1 MTEAEQKVTTRPK
14 IVFVVAVAAN
24 GVIGREGD
32 LPWRLSTDLKRFKA
46 LTIGKPVVMGRKTWA
61 SLGRPLPGRP
71 NIVISRNPDFEA
83 PGAEV
88 APSLEVALTIARER
102 AAAVG
107 ADEICIIGGGEIYR
121 QSIGMADVLHV
132 TEVQAEVDGD
142 TRFPSIDPAIFEKVL
157 EEDLPRGEK
166 DSHAM
171 HFVTWRR
178 RTSPP
183 EGAGA

>member
-1 MTEAEQKVTTRPK
+1 MTDARPEPK
-14 IVFVVAVAAN
+14 IVIVVAVATN

-71 NIVISRNPDFEA
+71 NIVISRAPDFA
-83 PGAEV
+83 AAGAEV
-88 APSLEVALTIARER
+88 ASSLQEAFER
-102 AAAVG
+102 ARAHAAELG
-107 ADEICIIGGGEIYR
+107 ADEVCIIGGGEIYR
-121 QSIGMADVLHV
+121 QSIDLADVLHV
-132 TEVQAEVDGD
+132 TEVQAEVEGD
-142 TRFPSIDPAIFEKVL
+142 TRFPPIDPAVFEKAF

-178 RTSPP
+178 RETL
-183 EGAGA
+183 AK

>member
-1 MTEAEQKVTTRPK
+1 MTETRTGPK
-14 IVFVVAVAAN
+14 LVIVVAVATN
-24 GVIGREGD
+24 GVIGHEGD

-46 LTIGKPVVMGRKTWA
+46 LTIGKPVIMGRKTWA

-71 NIVISRNPDFEA
+71 NIVISRNAGFVAE
-83 PGAEV
+83 GAEV
-88 APSLEVALTIARER
+88 AYSLDAALAIARR
-102 AAAVG
+102 HAAAIA

-132 TEVQAEVDGD
+132 TEVQADVEGD
-142 TRFPSIDPAIFEKVL
+142 TRFPAIDPAVFEKVL

-166 DSHAM
+166 DSHGM

-178 RTSPP
+178 KDRPSR
-183 EGAGA
+183 

>member
-1 MTEAEQKVTTRPK
+1 MTEAKTETSAEPKVV
-14 IVFVVAVAAN
+14 IVVAVAAN
-24 GVIGREGD
+24 GVIGREGG

-46 LTIGKPVVMGRKTWA
+46 ITIGKPVVMGRKTWA

-71 NIVISRNPDFEA
+71 NIVISRNRDFEA

-88 APSLEVALTIARER
+88 APSLVAALALARSH
-102 AAAVG
+102 AAAIG
-107 ADEICIIGGGEIYR
+107 ADEVCIIGGGEIYR
-121 QSIGMADVLHV
+121 QSIGVADVLHV

-142 TRFPSIDPAIFEKVL
+142 TRFPAIDPTVFERVF
-157 EEDLPRGEK
+157 EEELPRGEK

-178 RTSPP
+178 RETA
-183 EGAGA
+183 E

>member
-1 MTEAEQKVTTRPK
+1 MTTRPK

-24 GVIGREGD
+24 GIIGREGD

-88 APSLEVALTIARER
+88 APSLETALTIARER

-107 ADEICIIGGGEIYR
+107 ADEIC
-121 QSIGMADVLHV
+121 
-132 TEVQAEVDGD
+132 
-142 TRFPSIDPAIFEKVL
+142 
-157 EEDLPRGEK
+157 
-166 DSHAM
+166 
-171 HFVTWRR
+171 
-178 RTSPP
+178 
-183 EGAGA
+183 

>member
-1 MTEAEQKVTTRPK
+1 MTDARPEPK
-14 IVFVVAVAAN
+14 IVIVVAVATN

-61 SLGRPLPGRP
+61 SLGRPLPNRP
-71 NIVISRNPDFEA
+71 NIVISRDPDFA
-83 PGAEV
+83 ATGAEV
-88 APSLEVALTIARER
+88 AASLREALER
-102 AAAVG
+102 ARAHAAALG
-107 ADEICIIGGGEIYR
+107 TDEVCIIGGGEIYR
-121 QSIGMADVLHV
+121 QSIDLADVLHV
-132 TEVQAEVDGD
+132 TEVQAEVEGD
-142 TRFPSIDPAIFEKVL
+142 TRFPPIDPVAFEKVF

-178 RTSPP
+178 RDTLPK
-183 EGAGA
+183 

>member
-1 MTEAEQKVTTRPK
+1 MTDARPDPK
-14 IVFVVAVAAN
+14 IVIVVAVATN

-46 LTIGKPVVMGRKTWA
+46 LTIGKPVIMGRKTWV

-71 NIVISRNPDFEA
+71 NIVISRDPSFTA
-83 PGAEV
+83 AGAETV
-88 APSLEVALTIARER
+88 SSVPEALER
-102 AAAVG
+102 ARTHAAALD

-121 QSIGMADVLHV
+121 QSVDLADVLHV
-132 TEVQAEVDGD
+132 TEVQAEVEGD
-142 TRFPSIDPAIFEKVL
+142 TRFPPIDPRSFEKVFQ
-157 EEDLPRGEK
+157 EDLPRGEK

-178 RTSPP
+178 REALSK
-183 EGAGA
+183 

>member
-1 MTEAEQKVTTRPK
+1 MIEAKSEPK
-14 IVFVVAVAAN
+14 IVIVVAIAAN

-46 LTIGKPVVMGRKTWA
+46 LTMGKPVVMGRKTWA

-71 NIVISRNPDFEA
+71 NIVISRDPHYAAE
-83 PGAEV
+83 GAEL
-88 APSLEVALTIARER
+88 APSLEAALEVAQNH
-102 AAAVG
+102 AAALGVG
-107 ADEICIIGGGEIYR
+107 EICIIGGGEIYR
-121 QSIGMADVLHV
+121 QSIGIADVLHV
-132 TEVQAEVDGD
+132 TEVQAEVEGD
-142 TRFPSIDPAIFEKVL
+142 TLFPAIDPAIFEKVF

-178 RTSPP
+178 RET
-183 EGAGA
+183 AA

>member
-1 MTEAEQKVTTRPK
+1 MTDARTEASAEPK
-14 IVFVVAVAAN
+14 IVIVVAVAIN

-71 NIVISRNPDFEA
+71 NIVVSRNRDFEA
-83 PGAEV
+83 QGAEV
-88 APSLEVALTIARER
+88 VPSLEAALALARSH
-102 AAAVG
+102 AAAIG
-107 ADEICIIGGGEIYR
+107 ADEICVIGGGEIYR
-121 QSIGMADVLHV
+121 QSIGIADVLHV
-132 TEVQAEVDGD
+132 TEVQAEVHGD
-142 TRFPSIDPAIFEKVL
+142 TRFPTIDPAVFERVF
-157 EEDLPRGEK
+157 EEELPRGEK

-178 RTSPP
+178 RGTT
-183 EGAGA
+183 E